1 MPGRGL
7 GLAGVA
13 AVALLGGGCGTTI
26 NVTSYAPVEIGG
38 GQRAIYGGVVY
49 DLENEYRALTTPHPT
64 AWFGIHLP
72 MILAH
77 LIDLPFSFIGDT
89 LTLPITVGETLG
101 ISLPPW
107 PPEPPLVGPPPGT
120 VVPVEPLPPPRPVV
134 PGSAYSPVVPEKV
147 P

>member
-7 GLAGVA
+7 GLAGAA

-26 NVTSYAPVEIGG
+26 NVTSYAPAEIG

-77 LIDLPFSFIGDT
+77 LIDLPLSAIGDT
-89 LTLPITVGETLG
+89 VTLPVTVGETIG

-107 PPEPPLVGPPPGT
+107 PPDPPPAPPKAGP
-120 VVPVEPLPPPRPVV
+120 VVAPEPLPAPRPIV
-134 PGSAYSPVVPEKV
+134 PGSAYAPVGPVKGP
-147 P
+147 